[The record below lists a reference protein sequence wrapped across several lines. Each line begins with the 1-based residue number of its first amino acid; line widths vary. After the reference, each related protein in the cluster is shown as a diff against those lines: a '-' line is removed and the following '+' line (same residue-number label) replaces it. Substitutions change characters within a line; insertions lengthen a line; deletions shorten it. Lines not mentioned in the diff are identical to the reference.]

1 MQADAFASDL
11 SAPPHSAQQSMGPVL
26 VTPGLPAFHEVLIC
40 DPGLPCFPLPHPG
53 LEALTSGFMT
63 RIRLDLYVP
72 FRPLAKV
79 LSCPFLTF
87 SSYAHQLLTCVISL
101 ILTPDCIMKTETCVY
116 FLQFLLA
123 QKQTPISSPPLGLDS
138 FSSLVLLHSAP
149 CLNHVFAQFTSH
161 SV

>member
-1 MQADAFASDL
+1 MRSC
-11 SAPPHSAQQSMGPVL
+11 
-26 VTPGLPAFHEVLIC
+26 IC

-87 SSYAHQLLTCVISL
+87 SSYAHRLLTRVISL

-149 CLNHVFAQFTSH
+149 CLNHVFCTVHFSFSLGLCSNTTSSKESH
-161 SV
+161 VILWLE